1 MIKKT
6 FLLCA
11 LLLTAVAGYS
21 PLYSQLFEV
30 TAVESRPATQPMP
43 FKAENRHKR
52 VAIQS
57 RQQYIE
63 VTKGKK
69 SVKINPTPPPE
80 ASMYIWVSLSPNGK
94 YILYNVPLKGTFV
107 CTLKGDIVAEIGR
120 LNAPVWYDNDIV
132 IGMDDYDDGNNFTSS
147 DIVAVDVHTLERQVL
162 STEKIALY
170 PYPEKPVVHYFTLDK
185 SITIQLKKI

>member
-1 MIKKT
+1 MIKKI
-6 FLLCA
+6 
-11 LLLTAVAGYS
+11 LLLSAFLAAVVSGY
-21 PLYSQLFEV
+21 PQLFEV
-30 TAVESRPATQPMP
+30 KPVESKPATQPMP

-52 VAIQS
+52 VAVES

-63 VTKGKK
+63 VTKGRK
-69 SVKINPTPPPE
+69 VDKINPTPPPE

-107 CTLKGDIVAEIGR
+107 CTLKGDVVAEIGR

-170 PYPEKPVVHYFTLDK
+170 PYPEKSVVHYFTLDK